1 MRLCGISSRFQ
12 LLSPCMR
19 QVTHALLTRPPLSH
33 KIFISEENQIEC
45 FVRLACVKHAASVH
59 PEPGS
64 NSHVKSFF
72 LPELIWQLI
81 RNNVLIYCFKVAS
94 LIEAF
99 LNYSQNL
106 SRFFTVQLSMFV
118 VVISNSLYILSY
130 LQVVVNNFFY
140 FSLLSFFRG
149 NSDIL
154 SCLSLFVNNFF
165 SAIYSVG
172 AQYHLALSD
181 QNCSARVSFVIIPP
195 SSNFVNQKLQIKLY
209 SDNLCCILKLL
220 YHAFYFSHNTRNSY
234 NIAYA

>member
-1 MRLCGISSRFQ
+1 MNCLKQSCFCCRSDLISCLYWCGLFIIFSLCFYSCVF
-12 LLSPCMR
+12 
-19 QVTHALLTRPPLSH
+19 
-33 KIFISEENQIEC
+33 FI
-45 FVRLACVKHAASVH
+45 
-59 PEPGS
+59 
-64 NSHVKSFF
+64 
-72 LPELIWQLI
+72 
-81 RNNVLIYCFKVAS
+81 
-94 LIEAF
+94 
-99 LNYSQNL
+99 
-106 SRFFTVQLSMFV
+106 
-118 VVISNSLYILSY
+118 
-130 LQVVVNNFFY
+130 

-220 YHAFYFSHNTRNSY
+220 YHAFYFSHNIRNSY

>member
-1 MRLCGISSRFQ
+1 
-12 LLSPCMR
+12 
-19 QVTHALLTRPPLSH
+19 
-33 KIFISEENQIEC
+33 
-45 FVRLACVKHAASVH
+45 
-59 PEPGS
+59 
-64 NSHVKSFF
+64 
-72 LPELIWQLI
+72 
-81 RNNVLIYCFKVAS
+81 
-94 LIEAF
+94 
-99 LNYSQNL
+99 
-106 SRFFTVQLSMFV
+106 MFV

-130 LQVVVNNFFY
+130 LQVVVNNFFIFSLLSFFRGNSDI

-154 SCLSLFVNNFF
+154 SRLSLFVNNFF

>member
-1 MRLCGISSRFQ
+1 M
-12 LLSPCMR
+12 
-19 QVTHALLTRPPLSH
+19 
-33 KIFISEENQIEC
+33 
-45 FVRLACVKHAASVH
+45 
-59 PEPGS
+59 
-64 NSHVKSFF
+64 
-72 LPELIWQLI
+72 
-81 RNNVLIYCFKVAS
+81 
-94 LIEAF
+94 
-99 LNYSQNL
+99 NYSQNL

-130 LQVVVNNFFY
+130 LQVVVNNFFIFFLCCRSFAATLISY
-140 FSLLSFFRG
+140 HVCRFLSTT
-149 NSDIL
+149 
-154 SCLSLFVNNFF
+154 FF

>member
-1 MRLCGISSRFQ
+1 MTFVSALFSRTHFNANYFAVLNESFKVISLFSYQSSLFIAVQQ
-12 LLSPCMR
+12 LLY
-19 QVTHALLTRPPLSH
+19 
-33 KIFISEENQIEC
+33 
-45 FVRLACVKHAASVH
+45 
-59 PEPGS
+59 
-64 NSHVKSFF
+64 
-72 LPELIWQLI
+72 LI
-81 RNNVLIYCFKVAS
+81 RCSSAC
-94 LIEAF
+94 
-99 LNYSQNL
+99 Q
-106 SRFFTVQLSMFV
+106 QL
-118 VVISNSLYILSY
+118 
-130 LQVVVNNFFY
+130 FY

-234 NIAYA
+234 HIAYA

>member
-1 MRLCGISSRFQ
+1 
-12 LLSPCMR
+12 
-19 QVTHALLTRPPLSH
+19 
-33 KIFISEENQIEC
+33 
-45 FVRLACVKHAASVH
+45 
-59 PEPGS
+59 
-64 NSHVKSFF
+64 
-72 LPELIWQLI
+72 
-81 RNNVLIYCFKVAS
+81 
-94 LIEAF
+94 

-118 VVISNSLYILSY
+118 VVIFNGSYILSH
-130 LQVVVNNFFY
+130 LQVVVNNFFI
-140 FSLLSFFRG
+140 FSLLLLFRG

-154 SCLSLFVNNFF
+154 SHLSLFVNNFF

-234 NIAYA
+234 HIAYA

>member
-1 MRLCGISSRFQ
+1 MFRFTVLRLLLYRSVLELFSKSFKVFHCSVINVRCCYFQQLVYFIISSSRCQQ
-12 LLSPCMR
+12 L
-19 QVTHALLTRPPLSH
+19 
-33 KIFISEENQIEC
+33 
-45 FVRLACVKHAASVH
+45 
-59 PEPGS
+59 
-64 NSHVKSFF
+64 
-72 LPELIWQLI
+72 
-81 RNNVLIYCFKVAS
+81 
-94 LIEAF
+94 
-99 LNYSQNL
+99 
-106 SRFFTVQLSMFV
+106 
-118 VVISNSLYILSY
+118 
-130 LQVVVNNFFY
+130 FY

-149 NSDIL
+149 NSDII

-195 SSNFVNQKLQIKLY
+195 GSNFVNQKLQIKLY

>member
-1 MRLCGISSRFQ
+1 MSPDNNSFHKSLLFSKSFKVFHCSVINVRCCYFQQLVYFIISSSRCQQ
-12 LLSPCMR
+12 L
-19 QVTHALLTRPPLSH
+19 
-33 KIFISEENQIEC
+33 
-45 FVRLACVKHAASVH
+45 
-59 PEPGS
+59 
-64 NSHVKSFF
+64 
-72 LPELIWQLI
+72 
-81 RNNVLIYCFKVAS
+81 
-94 LIEAF
+94 
-99 LNYSQNL
+99 
-106 SRFFTVQLSMFV
+106 
-118 VVISNSLYILSY
+118 
-130 LQVVVNNFFY
+130 FY

-195 SSNFVNQKLQIKLY
+195 GSNFVNQKLQIKLY

-234 NIAYA
+234 HIAYA

>member
-1 MRLCGISSRFQ
+1 M
-12 LLSPCMR
+12 
-19 QVTHALLTRPPLSH
+19 
-33 KIFISEENQIEC
+33 
-45 FVRLACVKHAASVH
+45 
-59 PEPGS
+59 
-64 NSHVKSFF
+64 
-72 LPELIWQLI
+72 
-81 RNNVLIYCFKVAS
+81 
-94 LIEAF
+94 
-99 LNYSQNL
+99 NYSQNL

-195 SSNFVNQKLQIKLY
+195 GSNFVNQKLQIKLY